1 MTFLSQCKE
10 RLLLKRAFSAKGTL
24 RSLNFLAEEQEA
36 CHGLAV
42 LDESVRDSQAR
53 SWSPCTTNSICIA
66 TSTIGAFKPLKYV
79 SGSFSCTVL
88 YWLWPPTYIVSWSNL
103 EDELLRELDE
113 RPQARD
119 LIFGHAKDDTLITSG
134 QGKTQHE
141 WYTELAYSWY
151 SRRQRTTASSTME
164 AEYIAASEA
173 RTNADSAES

>member
-42 LDESVRDSQAR
+42 LDESVRGSQAR

-66 TSTIGAFKPLKYV
+66 TSTIGAFKPLN
-79 SGSFSCTVL
+79 
-88 YWLWPPTYIVSWSNL
+88 WSNL